1 MKKLLLIVILCI
13 SPVVKGASFD
23 LKATMQ
29 EMKLEFKKAA
39 EANEIESSIAAVEK
53 LLELIT
59 RAQEQTFSPENHE
72 TYQEGFQKVSAALIL
87 VKSELENG
95 DLYAAKE
102 SLKKIDEL
110 RIEYH
115 DKRSPSLWK
124 LIFG

>member
-1 MKKLLLIVILCI
+1 MKKLLLIAILCI
-13 SPVVKGASFD
+13 SPVVNGASFD

-29 EMKLEFKKAA
+29 EMKIEFKKAA
-39 EANEIESSIAAVEK
+39 EANEIKSSIVAVEK
-53 LLELIT
+53 LSELIT
-59 RAQEQTFSPENHE
+59 LAQEQTFSPENHK
-72 TYQEGFQKVSAALIL
+72 TYQEGFQKVSEALLL
-87 VKSELENG
+87 VKSELESG
-95 DLYAAKE
+95 DLSAAKE